1 MAAAALPTATEVPG
15 PGNGVLT
22 VAQLIK
28 CKHCLSELRD
38 AGELDRRHAALLYAS
53 ALLELVYNED
63 MPMEHT
69 FSKPSRNRWL
79 AQTWVKVDPIVLDVI
94 SGSSESEV
102 MLAYISSERQ
112 CSLRDFTTS

>member
-53 ALLELVYNED
+53 ALLEVVYNED

-69 FSKPSRNRWL
+69 FSRMALCNWDRSTSQGSRRMAAKNL
-79 AQTWVKVDPIVLDVI
+79 ANARVQ
-94 SGSSESEV
+94 
-102 MLAYISSERQ
+102 
-112 CSLRDFTTS
+112 